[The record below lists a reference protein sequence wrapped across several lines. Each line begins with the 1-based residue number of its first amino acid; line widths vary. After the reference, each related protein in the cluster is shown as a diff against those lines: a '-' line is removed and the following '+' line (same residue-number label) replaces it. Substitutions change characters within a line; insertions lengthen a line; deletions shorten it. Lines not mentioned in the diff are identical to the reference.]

1 MNKQSPSFTA
11 SADNSLT
18 QWLAYL
24 ESIHPTAIDMGLTRV
39 KQVAD
44 KLALDFSNQTVITV
58 AGTNGKGT
66 TCRFI
71 EQACLAQG
79 KTTGVYSSPHLLDYR
94 ERVRINGD
102 IEAERLYCEA
112 FAAIEQARGDISLT
126 YFEFG
131 TLAAMLMM
139 VNAGVDIAILEVGL
153 GGRLDATN
161 IIEPSIAI
169 ITTIGLDH
177 MDWLGDT
184 REAIAIEK
192 AGIMRNNGIAVV
204 GEREPPSTLD
214 EYVSEH
220 QVDTWWAGRTFGTEQ
235 QGDMWRWYHED
246 EQTAWLPIP
255 QIPLQNVAT
264 ALATLKRLGLFPDNT
279 ALQQLV
285 STVNVPGRRQTLS
298 QSPEVL
304 VDVAH
309 NPQACALMRDWA
321 DSRLNGELH
330 IVAGMLADKSLAAT
344 LDELAGVK
352 AKWYLGNTSGPRGLS
367 GSTLMSHLQ
376 PHQRVHANAFDSV
389 TAAYKAAREA
399 ASENDRILV
408 FGSFLTVA
416 DVLTFH
422 KDSSIQ

>member
-1 MNKQSPSFTA
+1 MNNQSSPFTA
-11 SADNSLT
+11 SEHDSLT
-18 QWLAYL
+18 QWLTHL
-24 ESIHPTAIDMGLTRV
+24 ESIHPSSIDMGLTRV

-44 KLALDFSNQTVITV
+44 NLSLQFPDQTVITV

-71 EQACLAQG
+71 EQACLMQG

-102 IEAERLYCEA
+102 VEAESAYCIA
-112 FAAIEQARGDISLT
+112 FAEIERARGDITLT

-139 VNAGVDIAILEVGL
+139 RKANVDVVILEVGL

-161 IIEPSIAI
+161 IIEPDLAV

-184 REAIAIEK
+184 RELIAVEK
-192 AGIMRNNGIAVV
+192 AGIMRDNGLAVV
-204 GEREPPSTLD
+204 GELEPPATLD
-214 EYVSEH
+214 EYVTQH
-220 QVDTWWAGRTFGTEQ
+220 KVDTWWAKRNFCVETNVEN
-235 QGDMWRWYHED
+235 WRWQCD
-246 EQTAWLPIP
+246 DVITDWLPMP
-255 QIPLQNVAT
+255 RIPLQNTAT
-264 ALATLKRLGLFPDNT
+264 ALAALKRLNWFPT
-279 ALQQLV
+279 AEQLKPLV
-285 STVNVPGRRQTLS
+285 ETVNVPGRRQQIAS
-298 QSPEVL
+298 QPDVL

-321 DSRLNGELH
+321 DKGLNGELH
-330 IVAGMLADKSLAAT
+330 IVVGMLADKSLAAT
-344 LDELAGVK
+344 LDELATVK

-367 GSTLMSHLQ
+367 GDILMSHLQ
-376 PHQRVHANAFDSV
+376 PHQKQYAAAFGSV
-389 TAAYKAAREA
+389 TDAYNAAREQA
-399 ASENDRILV
+399 GQNDRILV

-422 KDSSIQ
+422 RDRSIQ

>member
-1 MNKQSPSFTA
+1 MNNQSSAFTA
-11 SADNSLT
+11 SEHDSLA
-18 QWLAYL
+18 QWLTHL
-24 ESIHPTAIDMGLTRV
+24 ESIHPSAIDMGLTRV

-44 KLALDFSNQTVITV
+44 NLSLQFPDQTVITV

-102 IEAERLYCEA
+102 VEAEPVYCKA
-112 FAAIEQARGDISLT
+112 FADIEKARGDITLT

-139 VNAGVDIAILEVGL
+139 RNANVDVVILEVGL

-161 IIEPSIAI
+161 IIEPDLAV

-184 REAIAIEK
+184 RELIAVEK
-192 AGIMRNNGIAVV
+192 AGIMRDNGIAVV
-204 GEREPPSTLD
+204 GELDPPSTLD
-214 EYVSEH
+214 NYVHEH
-220 QVDTWWAGRTFGTEQ
+220 NVATWWAAREFKVETRE
-235 QGDMWRWYHED
+235 DAWRWQCGDVVTE
-246 EQTAWLPIP
+246 WLPMP
-255 QIPLQNVAT
+255 LIPLQNTAT
-264 ALATLKRLGLFPDNT
+264 ALAALKRLNCLPDSK
-279 ALQQLV
+279 QLSKLV
-285 STVNVPGRRQTLS
+285 ETVNVPGRRQ
-298 QSPEVL
+298 QIANNPDVL

-321 DSRLNGELH
+321 DKGLNGELH

-344 LDELAGVK
+344 LDELASVK
-352 AKWYLGNTSGPRGLS
+352 ARWYLGNTSGPRGLS
-367 GSTLMSHLQ
+367 GETLMSHLQ
-376 PHQRVHANAFDSV
+376 PHQKQYAAAFGSV
-389 TAAYKAAREA
+389 TDAYKAAREQA
-399 ASENDRILV
+399 GQNDRILV

-422 KDSSIQ
+422 RDRSIQ